1 MPTTADATESD
12 ATGPGGTCADAPA
25 EDGAVIDA
33 YLLAYRPEGMGEA
46 EWARIAPAAIALVRG
61 AGPVTMARVAS
72 DIKAIGRMAVHLCR
86 TGRECTLDEAL
97 SDGALLDFDQALGR
111 AGRSSWTRA
120 GRRATLRR
128 LQARHH
134 DAPWRGPRRPDGSR
148 IEAMPAPALVD
159 DLARL
164 VRAAGESGT
173 RGAQGLLLAV
183 EHARQR
189 RRRDRAELVPEP
201 GPKTPFWRSARVF
214 AAGLGVD
221 LTRRMIDHAVMHEV
235 LMQDAPLAVIA
246 TAFGM
251 SRQDL
256 DLGLAHAAALP
267 AEPSHGSRV
276 RLRG

>member
-1 MPTTADATESD
+1 M
-12 ATGPGGTCADAPA
+12 
-25 EDGAVIDA
+25 IDA

-72 DIKAIGRMAVHLCR
+72 DIKVMGRMAVHLCG

-134 DAPWRGPRRPDGSR
+134 DAPWRGPRRPNGSR

-159 DLARL
+159 DLAGL

-189 RRRDRAELVPEP
+189 RGGDQPEPEP

-214 AAGLGVD
+214 AAGLAVD
-221 LTRRMIDHAVMHEV
+221 LTRRMIDHAVTHEA
-235 LMQDAPLAVIA
+235 LMQDVPLAVIA
-246 TAFGM
+246 TVCGM

-256 DLGLAHAAALP
+256 DLGLTHAAALP

-276 RLRG
+276 TLRG